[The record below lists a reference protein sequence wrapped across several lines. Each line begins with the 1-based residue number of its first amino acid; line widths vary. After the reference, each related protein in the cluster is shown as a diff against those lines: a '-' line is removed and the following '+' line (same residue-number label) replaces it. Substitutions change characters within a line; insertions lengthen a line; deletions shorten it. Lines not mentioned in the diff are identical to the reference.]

1 MISGVMWSVRAS
13 IQQKRNNV
21 TKPLLCYYGNRIN
34 IFGHM
39 SWELARLD
47 ST

>member
-1 MISGVMWSVRAS
+1 MISGVIWSVRAS

-21 TKPLLCYYGNRIN
+21 TKQCVTMETGSIN
-34 IFGHM
+34 IFGYM